1 MTSPSVTVAMVTE
14 PEEDETG
21 DKIPEKPHLMMIVF
35 IQDNRPDL
43 RILDSWSD
51 STRALADFGLD
62 ACPECNSD
70 PRNIGGYS
78 TCPTCR
84 LVGSGP
90 CDIPEHVVYWGR
102 EVPLLEED
110 V

>member
-1 MTSPSVTVAMVTE
+1 MTSATNNSVAMVAE
-14 PEEDETG
+14 MDEEDVQETV
-21 DKIPEKPHLMMIVF
+21 PEKPHLMMIIF

-51 STRALADFGLD
+51 SIRTLAEFELD

-70 PRNIGGYS
+70 PRNIEGYT

-90 CDIPEHVVYWGR
+90 VDIPNHVIYFGR
-102 EVPLLEED
+102 EIPEGEEQ
-110 V
+110 